1 MNVLVGLVE
10 AWAID
15 KGLHKSDPSKQLL
28 KVFEEVGE
36 VTQAFTRNQYDE
48 LKLELG
54 DVLVTVIVFAMQNH
68 LDVDDCLQK
77 AYDKISKRSGE
88 MRNGIFVKSEDLNYK
103 EEAE

>member
-10 AWAID
+10 AWAIE

-48 LKLELG
+48 LKIELG
-54 DVLVTVIVFAMQNH
+54 DLLVTIIIFAMQNH
-68 LDVDDCLQK
+68 LDLDDCLQL

-88 MRNGIFVKSEDLNYK
+88 MRNGIFVKSEDLR
-103 EEAE
+103 EVTE

>member
-36 VTQAFTRNQYDE
+36 MTQAFTRNQFEE
-48 LKLELG
+48 LQLELG
-54 DVLVTVIVFAMQNH
+54 DVLVTVIIFAMQNH
-68 LDVDDCLQK
+68 LDIDDCLQK
-77 AYDKISKRSGE
+77 AYDKISKRNGE
-88 MRNGIFVKSEDLNYK
+88 MVDGIFVKSEDL
-103 EEAE
+103 